1 LEEIPISA
9 LSVALIVLLI
19 LSAFF
24 SMSETSMMAAN
35 RYRLRHKAGQGH
47 RGARLALSLLGS
59 ADKLLGVILLGNN
72 LVNAGAATLVSVIT
86 IELIGED
93 KWALGAATLFT
104 TFIILVCSE
113 ITPKVIA
120 ATYADR
126 LTPVLAFLL
135 WPLLRLAYPIVWF
148 INLFSRGLL
157 GVMRIQPK
165 GLAEAPHLTADE
177 LRSVVLESG
186 QFIPSEHRTILVNLF
201 DLEHVTVEDI
211 MTPRGEIES
220 IDLAAPIEDI
230 AEKLATSFH
239 TRLPVYEKEPGNIVG
254 IVHLRRLLAGTLT
267 GTLGHDLLRQDMA
280 EPYFIPA
287 ETPAYAQLRFFRENR
302 QRLGLVVDEYGELRG
317 LVTIEDIVEEIVGK
331 FTTGMPGSVAAFG
344 WDEEDTTLVDGSYSL
359 REINRLLGLD
369 LPINGPKTLNGLILE
384 HLRDIPEIG
393 VGLRIGGVAMEIVQT
408 ENRRVKTVKI
418 YRPERMARQLLA
430 KS

>member
-1 LEEIPISA
+1 LVNLP
-9 LSVALIVLLI
+9 LSTLSIALIVLLI

-35 RYRLRHKAGQGH
+35 RYRLRHRAAQGH
-47 RGARLALSLLGS
+47 RGARMALSLLAS

-72 LVNAGAATLVSVIT
+72 LVNAGIATLISVMT

-120 ATYADR
+120 ANYADR

-135 WPLLRLAYPIVWF
+135 WPLLRAVYPVVWF
-148 INLFSRGLL
+148 VNLFSRGLL
-157 GVMRIQPK
+157 AMMFIKPK
-165 GLAEAPHLTADE
+165 GLDDAPHLTADE

-186 QFIPSEHRTILVNLF
+186 KFIPAEHRAILVNLF
-201 DLEHVTVEDI
+201 DLEHVSVEDI

-220 IDLAAPIEDI
+220 IDLAAPLEETT
-230 AEKLATSFH
+230 AKLATSFH
-239 TRLPVYEKEPGNIVG
+239 TRLPVYEREPGNIIG
-254 IVHLRRLLAGTLT
+254 ILHLRRLLS
-267 GTLGHDLLRQDMA
+267 GTLGTTMSVELLRQELS

-287 ETPAYAQLRFFRENR
+287 ETPAYSQLRFFRENR
-302 QRLGLVVDEYGELRG
+302 QRFGLVVDEYGELLG
-317 LVTIEDIVEEIVGK
+317 LVTIEDIIEEIVGK
-331 FTTGMPGSVAAFG
+331 FTTSMPGSVAVFN
-344 WDEEDTTLVDGSYSL
+344 WDAAGTAMVDGGSSL
-359 REINRLLGLD
+359 REVNRLLGLS
-369 LPINGPKTLNGLILE
+369 LPTKGPKTLNGLILE

-393 VGLRIGGVAMEIVQT
+393 VGLRISGVAMEIVQT
-408 ENRRVKTVKI
+408 EDRRVKIVKI
-418 YRPERMARQLLA
+418 YRP
-430 KS
+430 